1 MNPSLLKDKLRSI
14 VSDNRSL
21 SGGDCT
27 SDERRRLF
35 DRARELMEN
44 PDEDLEK
51 TLREIAKESP
61 AVGQLLALTEDELT
75 GRVEEVSA
83 EEVSAADEDATD
95 FDDTA
100 SDHHLLGKEEDG
112 YPAADEAGGSGI
124 SCAANAKDHE
134 SKIFSVKQK
143 MQRKLEEFEMKL
155 RIAKQADSIVEQ
167 VKRSMTE
174 TRFDP
179 DFDAWRTRVWD
190 EAIKMQDYDDKPFED
205 PDGKPRS
212 WVVVF
217 RHIDEAGDEVVQE
230 VGDLFRKD
238 LSTDKNPIVS
248 DYRYDPVVRRNK
260 HPFASGK
267 AFLRRL
273 FFCCGAGG
281 GTRTR
286 SPTLLLFPLVLMCM
300 AVGATVLFLL
310 SRPGGSS
317 AAPGVVLPSGSIVST
332 GLKTSSG
339 SDGPGPRGK
348 TADVDVTTAP
358 LAVVGK
364 GAGSGGPSNGDSRS
378 LYDIL
383 KNNRKQQRQK
393 DDVGD
398 RL

>member
-1 MNPSLLKDKLRSI
+1 M
-14 VSDNRSL
+14 
-21 SGGDCT
+21 
-27 SDERRRLF
+27 
-35 DRARELMEN
+35 
-44 PDEDLEK
+44 
-51 TLREIAKESP
+51 
-61 AVGQLLALTEDELT
+61 
-75 GRVEEVSA
+75 
-83 EEVSAADEDATD
+83 
-95 FDDTA
+95 
-100 SDHHLLGKEEDG
+100 
-112 YPAADEAGGSGI
+112 
-124 SCAANAKDHE
+124 
-134 SKIFSVKQK
+134 
-143 MQRKLEEFEMKL
+143 
-155 RIAKQADSIVEQ
+155 
-167 VKRSMTE
+167 
-174 TRFDP
+174 
-179 DFDAWRTRVWD
+179 
-190 EAIKMQDYDDKPFED
+190 
-205 PDGKPRS
+205 
-212 WVVVF
+212 
-217 RHIDEAGDEVVQE
+217 
-230 VGDLFRKD
+230 GDLFRKD

-339 SDGPGPRGK
+339 SDGPGHRGK
-348 TADVDVTTAP
+348 TADLDVTAP
-358 LAVVGK
+358 ILYEATGVVAAGGANAISSSTLRSTTPGGKGEPTLAVVGK
-364 GAGSGGPSNGDSRS
+364 GSVSGGSSDGDSRS